1 MKWIFYVG
9 GHTTQ
14 MAYFFMI
21 LCLLHRPV
29 FLSMRGTN
37 NHAVYVYFYSSLLWI
52 SIVLEVS
59 YMQYKFLVGKWVI
72 IKVNHYSTRGKALRS
87 LLKLLDQSLC
97 LWLYT
102 WVA

>member
-1 MKWIFYVG
+1 MVN
-9 GHTTQ
+9 
-14 MAYFFMI
+14 FFVI
-21 LCLLHRPV
+21 LCLPHRPV

-37 NHAVYVYFYSSLLWI
+37 NLAVYVYFYSSLLWI
-52 SIVLEVS
+52 GIVLEVS
-59 YMQYKFLVGKWVI
+59 YMQYKLLIGNWVI
-72 IKVNHYSTRGKALRS
+72 IKVNYYSTRGKALRS